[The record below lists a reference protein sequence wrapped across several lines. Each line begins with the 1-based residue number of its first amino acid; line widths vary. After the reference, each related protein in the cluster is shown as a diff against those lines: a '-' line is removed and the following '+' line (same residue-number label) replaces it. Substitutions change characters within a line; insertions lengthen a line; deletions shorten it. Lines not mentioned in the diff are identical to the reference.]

1 MHFSALVLALTMAA
15 GSVSGVTIRN
25 FRSASC
31 KGTYYRQC
39 SGILPWQ
46 CCSGGPTSNGVV
58 SSAEFIGVPPTA
70 LGSICKAKG
79 ATNCGEVARSASGS
93 RFCIGAANCRGSF
106 WMDCNYCNKRDLT
119 SRDAIPQ
126 ELQGAS
132 AENSVEPDTIAFE
145 DHQFKYDSSVPAD
158 VKQKFDDLFDTDA
171 SYADIPEELKQYEL
185 KGSER
190 RGLDDLEELEA
201 TGLFE

>member
-1 MHFSALVLALTMAA
+1 MHFSAFVLAFTMAA

-25 FRSASC
+25 FRSATC
-31 KGTYYRQC
+31 KGNYKQC

-46 CCSGGPTSNGVV
+46 CCSGGPSTSGAV
-58 SSAEFIGVPPTA
+58 SSAEFMGVPPTA

-79 ATNCGEVARSASGS
+79 ATNCGEVVRSASGS

-106 WMDCNYCNKRDLT
+106 WMDCNYCSKRDLS
-119 SRDAIPQ
+119 SRDEVPK

-132 AENSVEPDTIAFE
+132 AENSVDADTVAFE

-158 VKQKFDDLFDTDA
+158 VKQKFDDLFDADA
-171 SYADIPEELKQYEL
+171 GYADIPEELKQYEL
-185 KGSER
+185 KGNER

-201 TGLFE
+201 TGDYE